1 MGGNANLSTTQ
12 GDITLTA
19 SNIAAQG
26 DVTMHAAGD
35 LTIQSGQDTAGNA
48 NVSDNKAI
56 GTVVISD
63 TERFSGYHTEKHRDD
78 NATVTQ
84 VASSVGS
91 LGGNVNLSAGGT
103 YTQSASNVV
112 AAKDVD
118 VTAASIQL
126 LTANDSHAA
135 SSQDDTLKIGAFAR
149 VKSPL
154 IDLINNVDAARNSDG
169 RLSAMQGMAAVANGY
184 QAASAIS
191 SMAGGAGSGAL
202 VSVEAGMGYATSTE
216 KYKAGSQ
223 TAQGST
229 ISGGGNVS
237 LTSTNGDLHV
247 VQGNLKAGETLS
259 LDAARDL
266 VLEAGKSSGSEQSKG
281 SNAGLEV
288 GVGASVGAQTGV
300 YAYVQASVGSHSSN
314 ADSATW
320 KNTELAA
327 QNISLTSKGD
337 TTLRGAVA
345 KADRIDV
352 QTGGD
357 LTIESL
363 QDTSNIQ
370 SKESGYGGRIQVSF
384 GTAWDASG
392 YASTAKANG
401 NSSGV
406 TEQSGLFAGK
416 GGYHVDAGNVN
427 LIGGAI
433 ASTNADNS
441 DLTANSLTFSDLQNR
456 MGYSASSGSLAGGF
470 GSSGTPA
477 TDANGNPVAVSA
489 GDQAK
494 NIGSNIANGNYGA
507 ANSGGLGGSLPMYES
522 GNDSTTTRAT
532 LTEGNITI
540 GGKRTTAAET
550 GINTDASK
558 ANEALATLPD
568 VRKVLAE
575 QQAMGAA
582 AGTVLETSRQVAGDI
597 AANAAKKTAE
607 ARDAYLK
614 GLNSDE
620 QEAFA
625 KLDATA
631 QQNVLLSQSTAYSD
645 AYAKEKQW
653 GTGGEYNRALQ
664 AVTTALVGG
673 VSGQSGTQVASN
685 ALAPYAAQLIGQTFD
700 TNHGSDPNAAAQ
712 LLSHALLGAV
722 LAEANGSSAAGG
734 ALAGAGGEAAAQYLT
749 KTLYGADTK
758 PSDLSEQDKQT
769 ILALSQAVGALVGGI
784 TGGSLNDAAVGSTI
798 ARNAVENNWLK
809 ADENELKKE
818 VQAECG
824 PQNPLACQLVEE
836 LVKLDKTRD
845 EGYAAQVA
853 LVNAQMDAEGGQH
866 SQERFDQLMASY
878 WAANGVGGP
887 EDAIPDSTV
896 SRTFPTNGQKLYNAL
911 DKIPGG
917 LPGMG
922 IFGMMLPGIL
932 DQTGTTVAAWQ
943 DLYKPGQATNYFTGA
958 SVSGTSAFDE
968 RFLGAATVA
977 EILLTSGAST
987 VARTGLKEV
996 AETAGGTGEKWVIRS
1011 VDGTATANVV
1021 ADVSK
1026 GNTIDTAVL
1035 NGFPELPPG
1044 YGTLK
1049 SAGAGANETDQL
1061 PNGFRRIVNTDGE
1074 TVIQGPAGEI
1084 YASEETLEALRSS
1097 AALGNAQSADEAVKL
1112 TFDKATRTWTT
1123 PAGLE
1128 YGQGSVHGNRIKH
1141 VLDHAVPNPNKTT
1154 HSVFN
1159 VDRKQVLGLID
1170 QAWLTKGSPV
1180 PGDPGAYISSRWD
1193 ALLEP
1198 LANKTSK

>member
-1 MGGNANLSTTQ
+1 MRAIRFARFPSVEQVQRLLHRRDLRPRPRRIAAHAIRRPATCPTAIRPWASSAVAPRAIRPAPWGGNANLSTTK

-19 SNIAAQG
+19 SNIAATG

-169 RLSAMQGMAAVANGY
+169 RLSAMQGMAAAANGY

-202 VSVEAGMGYATSTE
+202 VSVEAGVGYATSTE

-237 LTSTNGDLHV
+237 LTSTSGDLHV
-247 VQGNLKAGETLS
+247 AQGNLKAGDTLS

-300 YAYVQASVGSHSSN
+300 YAYAQASVGSHSSN

-392 YASTAKANG
+392 YASTANANG

-406 TEQSGLFAGK
+406 TEQLGLFAGK

-427 LIGGAI
+427 LVGGAI

-441 DLTANSLTFSDLQNR
+441 ELTATSLTFSDLQNR

-507 ANSGGLGGSLPMYES
+507 VNSGGLGGGLPMSQS
-522 GNDSTTTRAT
+522 GNDSTSTRAT

-550 GINTDASK
+550 GINTNASK

-597 AANAAKKTAE
+597 AANAAQKTAE

-625 KLDATA
+625 KLDPTA

-645 AYAKEKQW
+645 AYATEKQW

-700 TNHGSDPNAAAQ
+700 ANHGNDPNKSLQ

-734 ALAGAGGEAAAQYLT
+734 ALTGGGGEAAAQYLT

-769 ILALSQAVGALVGGI
+769 ILALSQAVGALVGGM
-784 TGGSLNDAAVGSTI
+784 TGGSVSDAAVGSTV

-809 ADENELKKE
+809 ENENELKK
-818 VQAECG
+818 VAQAECAAA
-824 PQNPLACQLVEE
+824 NKRSCEIVDAINE
-836 LVKLDKTRD
+836 LDKARD
-845 EGYAAQVA
+845 ADYAINVDLANA
-853 LVNAQMDAEGGQH
+853 LMDEEGGKHTLQ
-866 SQERFDQLMASY
+866 RFDQLMADY
-878 WAANGVGGP
+878 WAANGVDP
-887 EDAIPDSTV
+887 EDAIFASTV
-896 SRTFPTNGQKLYNAL
+896 SRTFPTNGQKLYSAL

-917 LPGMG
+917 VPGLG
-922 IFGMMLPGIL
+922 IFGMMLPGLL

-943 DLYKPGQATNYFTGA
+943 DLYKPGQATNYFTGT

-977 EILLTSGAST
+977 EIVLTSGAST
-987 VARTGLKEV
+987 AARTGLREV
-996 AETAGGTGEKWVIRS
+996 AEAAGSAEERS
-1011 VDGTATANVV
+1011 
-1021 ADVSK
+1021 
-1026 GNTIDTAVL
+1026 
-1035 NGFPELPPG
+1035 
-1044 YGTLK
+1044 
-1049 SAGAGANETDQL
+1049 
-1061 PNGFRRIVNTDGE
+1061 
-1074 TVIQGPAGEI
+1074 
-1084 YASEETLEALRSS
+1084 ALRSLDGITES
-1097 AALGNAQSADEAVKL
+1097 TVATDVSSGNAIDVSAG
-1112 TFDKATRTWTT
+1112 WTKN
-1123 PAGLE
+1123 PLLE
-1128 YGQGSVHGNRIKH
+1128 DSISRNGERIVVNQGRAPTCGHNSCGM
-1141 VLDHAVPNPNKTT
+1141 VLDTLGKP
-1154 HSVFN
+1154 
-1159 VDRKQVLGLID
+1159 VDVSNLIEKIPPSRD
-1170 QAWLTKGSPV
+1170 G
-1180 PGDPGAYISSRWD
+1180 ISNYD
-1193 ALLEP
+1193 VADLLKSMWCERQRV
-1198 LANKTSK
+1198 

>member
-1 MGGNANLSTTQ
+1 MA
-12 GDITLTA
+12 
-19 SNIAAQG
+19 
-26 DVTMHAAGD
+26 
-35 LTIQSGQDTAGNA
+35 
-48 NVSDNKAI
+48 
-56 GTVVISD
+56 
-63 TERFSGYHTEKHRDD
+63 
-78 NATVTQ
+78 
-84 VASSVGS
+84 
-91 LGGNVNLSAGGT
+91 
-103 YTQSASNVV
+103 
-112 AAKDVD
+112 
-118 VTAASIQL
+118 
-126 LTANDSHAA
+126 
-135 SSQDDTLKIGAFAR
+135 
-149 VKSPL
+149 
-154 IDLINNVDAARNSDG
+154 DG
-169 RLSAMQGMAAVANGY
+169 C
-184 QAASAIS
+184 
-191 SMAGGAGSGAL
+191 
-202 VSVEAGMGYATSTE
+202 
-216 KYKAGSQ
+216 
-223 TAQGST
+223 
-229 ISGGGNVS
+229 GNVS

-247 VQGNLKAGETLS
+247 VQGNLKAGDTLS

-281 SNAGLEV
+281 SNAGFEV
-288 GVGASVGAQTGV
+288 GVGALVGAQTG
-300 YAYVQASVGSHSSN
+300 VQASVGSHSSN

-345 KADRIDV
+345 KANRIDV

-401 NSSGV
+401 TSTGV

-427 LIGGAI
+427 LVGGAI

-441 DLTANSLTFSDLQNR
+441 ELTATSLTFSDLQNR

-470 GSSGTPA
+470 GYSGTPA

-507 ANSGGLGGSLPMYES
+507 ANSGGLGGGLPMSQS

-597 AANAAKKTAE
+597 AASAAKKTAE

-625 KLDATA
+625 KLDPTA

-673 VSGQSGTQVASN
+673 VSGQGGTQVASN
-685 ALAPYAAQLIGQTFD
+685 AIAPYAAQLIGQTFD
-700 TNHGSDPNAAAQ
+700 ANHGSDPNKSLQ

-722 LAEANGSSAAGG
+722 LAEANGSSAVGG
-734 ALAGAGGEAAAQYLT
+734 ALTGAGGEAAAQYLT

-769 ILALSQAVGALVGGI
+769 ILALSQAVGALVGGM
-784 TGGSLNDAAVGSTI
+784 TGGSLNDVAVGSAI

-824 PQNPLACQLVEE
+824 PQNPLACQLLEE

-896 SRTFPTNGQKLYNAL
+896 SRTFPTNGQKLYSAL
-911 DKIPGG
+911 DNMPGG
-917 LPGMG
+917 MYALVPGAALLPGVLKG
-922 IFGMMLPGIL
+922 AG
-932 DQTGTTVAAWQ
+932 DTVAGWQ
-943 DLYKPGQATNYFTGA
+943 DVFNSGLATNYFTGE
-958 SVSGTSAFDE
+958 SVSGTAAFDA
-968 RFLGAATVA
+968 RFMSVVT
-977 EILLTSGAST
+977 LTEMALTWGGST
-987 VARTGLKEV
+987 AARTGLREV
-996 AETAGGTGEKWVIRS
+996 AEAAGNAGERSSGDSLGTALTPIFRDSENGLNAINPVQSINRGRILELARDPDKAKLALHEGEAAVQLENTFGGTLTRVEPTLGEKNPDFVFTSGPYSGKTVDFMWTDSSRS
-1011 VDGTATANVV
+1011 GKTNQFFEKNYKANYEQLVKHLEK
-1021 ADVSK
+1021 ADIVPLDYRNLTPK
-1026 GNTIDTAVL
+1026 NQ
-1035 NGFPELPPG
+1035 E
-1044 YGTLK
+1044 
-1049 SAGAGANETDQL
+1049 
-1061 PNGFRRIVNTDGE
+1061 IVNAWIE
-1074 TVIQGPAGEI
+1074 KF
-1084 YASEETLEALRSS
+1084 S
-1097 AALGNAQSADEAVKL
+1097 QSQK
-1112 TFDKATRTWTT
+1112 DK
-1123 PAGLE
+1123 
-1128 YGQGSVHGNRIKH
+1128 I
-1141 VLDHAVPNPNKTT
+1141 
-1154 HSVFN
+1154 
-1159 VDRKQVLGLID
+1159 LI
-1170 QAWLTKGSPV
+1170 
-1180 PGDPGAYISSRWD
+1180 IR
-1193 ALLEP
+1193 
-1198 LANKTSK
+1198 

>member
-1 MGGNANLSTTQ
+1 M
-12 GDITLTA
+12 
-19 SNIAAQG
+19 
-26 DVTMHAAGD
+26 
-35 LTIQSGQDTAGNA
+35 
-48 NVSDNKAI
+48 
-56 GTVVISD
+56 
-63 TERFSGYHTEKHRDD
+63 
-78 NATVTQ
+78 
-84 VASSVGS
+84 
-91 LGGNVNLSAGGT
+91 
-103 YTQSASNVV
+103 
-112 AAKDVD
+112 
-118 VTAASIQL
+118 
-126 LTANDSHAA
+126 
-135 SSQDDTLKIGAFAR
+135 
-149 VKSPL
+149 
-154 IDLINNVDAARNSDG
+154 
-169 RLSAMQGMAAVANGY
+169 
-184 QAASAIS
+184 
-191 SMAGGAGSGAL
+191 
-202 VSVEAGMGYATSTE
+202 
-216 KYKAGSQ
+216 
-223 TAQGST
+223 
-229 ISGGGNVS
+229 
-237 LTSTNGDLHV
+237 
-247 VQGNLKAGETLS
+247 
-259 LDAARDL
+259 
-266 VLEAGKSSGSEQSKG
+266 
-281 SNAGLEV
+281 
-288 GVGASVGAQTGV
+288 
-300 YAYVQASVGSHSSN
+300 
-314 ADSATW
+314 
-320 KNTELAA
+320 
-327 QNISLTSKGD
+327 
-337 TTLRGAVA
+337 
-345 KADRIDV
+345 
-352 QTGGD
+352 
-357 LTIESL
+357 
-363 QDTSNIQ
+363 
-370 SKESGYGGRIQVSF
+370 
-384 GTAWDASG
+384 
-392 YASTAKANG
+392 
-401 NSSGV
+401 
-406 TEQSGLFAGK
+406 
-416 GGYHVDAGNVN
+416 
-427 LIGGAI
+427 
-433 ASTNADNS
+433 
-441 DLTANSLTFSDLQNR
+441 
-456 MGYSASSGSLAGGF
+456 
-470 GSSGTPA
+470 
-477 TDANGNPVAVSA
+477 SA

-507 ANSGGLGGSLPMYES
+507 ANSGGLGGGLPMSQS

-597 AANAAKKTAE
+597 AANAAQKTAE

-700 TNHGSDPNAAAQ
+700 ANHGSDPNAAAQ

-722 LAEANGSSAAGG
+722 LAEANGSSGAGG

-749 KTLYGADTK
+749 KTLYGADAK

-769 ILALSQAVGALVGGI
+769 ILALSQAVGALVGGM
-784 TGGSLNDAAVGSTI
+784 TGGSLSDAVVGSSV

-809 ADENELKKE
+809 ENENELKK
-818 VQAECG
+818 VAQAECAAA
-824 PQNPLACQLVEE
+824 NKRSCEIVDAINE
-836 LVKLDKTRD
+836 LDKARD
-845 EGYAAQVA
+845 ADYAINVDLANA
-853 LVNAQMDAEGGQH
+853 LMDEEGGKHTLQ
-866 SQERFDQLMASY
+866 RFDQLMSDY
-878 WAANGVGGP
+878 WAANGVDP
-887 EDAIPDSTV
+887 EDAIFASTV

-917 LPGMG
+917 VPGMG

-1026 GNTIDTAVL
+1026 GNAIDTAVL

-1049 SAGAGANETDQL
+1049 SAGAGANETGQL
-1061 PNGFRRIVNTDGE
+1061 PNGFRRIVNPDGE

-1180 PGDPGAYISSRWD
+1180 PGDPGAYIVPMGRVVGTSGEQNIKIIVR
-1193 ALLEP
+1193 P
-1198 LANKTSK
+1198 GTNKVITAYPVK